1 MKNFS
6 SWLIAIFA
14 FMYWGLRLVG
24 TVMSSLGN
32 DFMFVPSDLTMEVT
46 ILFVS
51 FICICFI
58 IKRRLWATLI
68 YLAGQYIYFA
78 PSFISHFMQI
88 TEGTLD
94 ITMYMTVLFEFI
106 GLIDFALRRDPTE
119 VYLFG
124 SAASSSHYLLGQNV
138 WNEYMFI
145 FNPETKKITL
155 AIDGKP
161 ANSWLIFGKYKIP
174 LRLNGKSTFK

>member
-106 GLIDFALRRDPTE
+106 GLI
-119 VYLFG
+119 
-124 SAASSSHYLLGQNV
+124 
-138 WNEYMFI
+138 
-145 FNPETKKITL
+145 
-155 AIDGKP
+155 
-161 ANSWLIFGKYKIP
+161 IP
-174 LRLNGKSTFK
+174 LAALFDVLLDKNRKAHPTDKKTDWFYKNIDFDRKLDDRADKNNYRTL